1 MLAAKVQ
8 VREGI
13 LSSATFP
20 ALLYS
25 ILKRTDTG
33 VLTLTGEACEKTIY
47 VQDGRPIF
55 ATSNDRDDRLGQV
68 LFKNGQVSLDGL
80 MDAVEVSV
88 KSGKRLGTVL
98 VEQGLIQPHELV
110 EGVRVQVRAI
120 VHSLFQWTRGRYR
133 YTPGPLPTEEVITL
147 KLSPGDLILEGIR
160 AIDSWG
166 RIWEAV
172 GPLEATYRTTD
183 RLEALVKDMTLS
195 LEEWSLLSHCD
206 QPVPLKELCRLSP
219 MADFEI
225 CRFLWAAQTLGIVH
239 RGSVREQVLR
249 RD

>member
-1 MLAAKVQ
+1 MLAAKAH

-25 ILKRTDTG
+25 ILNRADTG
-33 VLTLTGEACEKTIY
+33 VLTLTGETSEKTIY

-55 ATSNDRDDRLGQV
+55 ATSSDRDDRLGQV
-68 LFKNGQVSLDGL
+68 LFKTGQVSLDGL
-80 MDAVEVSV
+80 MNAVEVSV

-110 EGVRVQVRAI
+110 EGVRVQVRSI
-120 VHSLFQWTRGRYR
+120 VHSLFTWTRGRYR
-133 YTPGPLPTEEVITL
+133 YSPGPLPTEELITL

-160 AIDSWG
+160 TIESWG

-183 RLEALVKDMTLS
+183 RLETLVKDMTLS
-195 LEEWSLLSHCD
+195 LEEWSLLSHCE
-206 QPVPLKELCRLSP
+206 QPVPLKDLCRLSP
-219 MADFEI
+219 VADFEI
-225 CRFLWAAQTLGIVH
+225 CRFLWAAQTLGVVQ
-239 RGSVREQVLR
+239 RGSA

>member
-1 MLAAKVQ
+1 MQAKAH

-25 ILKRTDTG
+25 ILGRTDTG
-33 VLTLTGEACEKTIY
+33 VLTLTGESSEKTIY

-55 ATSNDRDDRLGQV
+55 ATSSDRDDRLGQV
-68 LFKNGQVSLDGL
+68 LFKTGQVSLGGL
-80 MDAVEVSV
+80 MEAVEVSV
-88 KSGKRLGTVL
+88 RSGKRLGTVL

-110 EGVRVQVRAI
+110 EGVRTQVRSI
-120 VHSLFQWTRGRYR
+120 VHSLFVWTRGRYR
-133 YTPGPLPTEEVITL
+133 YTPGALPTEEVITL

-160 AIDSWG
+160 TIDSWG

-172 GPLEATYRTTD
+172 GPLEATYRTTE
-183 RLEALVKDMTLS
+183 RLEPLVKDMALS
-195 LEEWSLLSHCD
+195 LEEWSLLSHCE
-206 QPVPLKELCRLSP
+206 QPVPLKELCRISP

-225 CRFLWAAQTLGIVH
+225 CRFLWAALTLGIVQ
-239 RGSVREQVLR
+239 RSGG

>member
-1 MLAAKVQ
+1 MLAAKAQ
-8 VREGI
+8 IREGI
-13 LSSATFP
+13 LASATFP

-25 ILKRTDTG
+25 ILRRTDTG
-33 VLTLTGEACEKTIY
+33 VLTLTGDTTEKSIY

-68 LFKNGQVSLDGL
+68 LFKTGQVSLDGL
-80 MDAVEVSV
+80 MNAVEISV

-110 EGVRVQVRAI
+110 EGVGVQVRSI
-120 VHSLFQWTRGRYR
+120 IHSLFVWTRGRYR
-133 YTPGPLPTEEVITL
+133 YSPGPLPTDEVITL

-160 AIDSWG
+160 TIESWG

-172 GPLEATYRTTD
+172 GPLEATYRTTE
-183 RLEALVKDMTLS
+183 RLESLVKDMTLS
-195 LEEWSLLSHCD
+195 LEEWSLLSHCE

-219 MADFEI
+219 VADFEI
-225 CRFLWAAQTLGIVH
+225 CRFLWAALTLGV
-239 RGSVREQVLR
+239 VK
-249 RD
+249 RDSGGA